1 MIFRT
6 HCSMHKNNDW
16 ATTRGILRMAQ
27 GTFTSLQEIK
37 VKVSMKDRGDKKR
50 GQMMEVLNVIQ
61 SRIGKSVEENR
72 KKRDIL

>member
-27 GTFTSLQEIK
+27 GTFTNLKKIN

-61 SRIGKSVEENR
+61 
-72 KKRDIL
+72 